1 MIVTV
6 NMLFLLFLE
15 KRIPFSNNE
24 ENVEKFNTSKSILIQ
39 KYSEEIGWRWSS
51 GLTLRE
57 WRRQN
62 QSLGLLSSKAL
73 NYAIASKDTA
83 NFTFWLFVKPAVWS
97 FHIPSQFSF
106 SPLMTVL
113 F

>member
-39 KYSEEIGWRWSS
+39 KYSEEIG
-51 GLTLRE
+51 
-57 WRRQN
+57 
-62 QSLGLLSSKAL
+62 
-73 NYAIASKDTA
+73 
-83 NFTFWLFVKPAVWS
+83 
-97 FHIPSQFSF
+97 
-106 SPLMTVL
+106 
-113 F
+113 